1 MNLISKFLLGYLVAH
16 ILLISVVESFICFD
30 LKMIQLGL
38 ILLILGIAFFRPK
51 NIILDKSD
59 IIVCFLLIF
68 LNIFYI
74 LLDSRGLIFYK
85 MTFVLS
91 LAVLLSKVILP
102 NISLKRY
109 LRKIGTI
116 YLIILIGLVIEYLI
130 LLVFGEAILK
140 YLFMCNGEITGI
152 RGYIPIYNLTKE
164 LLPFH
169 ITGLNSIMMGSQTAS
184 QLSIIISIWFL
195 YKYRD
200 SENRKHLGL
209 GLLAIIML
217 ILSPTLT
224 SAVLLLIAL
233 ATIYLIYLKGF
244 LYRPIKS
251 FFWVY
256 IVLFVTFI
264 SIYLIQGLITYRYV
278 SLDNI
283 YGEYVLPNLIGF
295 GYFNLKEILFGIS
308 IERQLELFEFGEI
321 AFLNQLMKYG
331 FLGVGVFYISI
342 FYYVLRAIRLNSEGA
357 LTANV
362 VILFIFILGNFH
374 YPVMFNSGLINLF
387 ILHLAYII
395 YHGSYI
401 KNK

>member
-16 ILLISVVESFICFD
+16 ILLISIVESFFCID
-30 LKMIQLGL
+30 LKIVELGL
-38 ILLILGIAFFRPK
+38 IVLVFGVAVVNSK
-51 NIILDKSD
+51 KIILEKSD
-59 IIVCFLLIF
+59 IIIFFLLVL
-68 LNIFYI
+68 LNIYFAFI
-74 LLDSRGLIFYK
+74 EQRGLILYK
-85 MTFVLS
+85 LTYVLS
-91 LAVLLSKVILP
+91 LAIILSKVILP

-140 YLFMCNGEITGI
+140 HLFMCNGEISGT
-152 RGYIPIYNLTKE
+152 RGYIPLYNMTKE
-164 LLPFH
+164 ILPFH
-169 ITGLNSIMMGSQTAS
+169 ITGLNSIMMGGQTAS
-184 QLSIIISIWFL
+184 QLSIIIFIWFF

-217 ILSPTLT
+217 ILSPSLT
-224 SAVLLLIAL
+224 SAILLLISL
-233 ATIYLIYLKGF
+233 STIYLIYLKGF
-244 LYRPIKS
+244 LNRPIKS
-251 FFWVY
+251 FFWIY
-256 IVLFVTFI
+256 IALFVTFI
-264 SIYLIQGLITYRYV
+264 SLYLIQELLSYRYV

-283 YGEYVLPNLIGF
+283 YEEYVLPNLIGF
-295 GYFNLKEILFGIS
+295 GYFNFKEILFGIS
-308 IERQLELFEFGEI
+308 TERVLELFGLGEI

-342 FYYVLRAIRLNSEGA
+342 FYYVLRAIRLNSEGT
-357 LTANV
+357 LTVNV
-362 VILFIFILGNFH
+362 VILFIFILGNIH

>member
-16 ILLISVVESFICFD
+16 ILLISVVESFFCID
-30 LKMIQLGL
+30 LKIVELGL
-38 ILLILGIAFFRPK
+38 IVLVFGVAVVNSK
-51 NIILDKSD
+51 KIILEKSD
-59 IIVCFLLIF
+59 IIIFFLLVL
-68 LNIFYI
+68 LNIYFAFI
-74 LLDSRGLIFYK
+74 EQRGLILYK
-85 MTFVLS
+85 LTYVLS
-91 LAVLLSKVILP
+91 LAILLSKVILP

-109 LRKIGTI
+109 LGKIDTI
-116 YLIILIGLVIEYLI
+116 YLIVLIGLVIEYLI

-169 ITGLNSIMMGSQTAS
+169 ITGLNSIMMGGQTAS
-184 QLSIIISIWFL
+184 QLSVIIFIWFF
-195 YKYRD
+195 YKHRD

-217 ILSPTLT
+217 ILSPSLT
-224 SAVLLLIAL
+224 SALLLLIAL
-233 ATIYLIYLKGF
+233 STIYLIYLKGS
-244 LYRPIKS
+244 LNRPIKS

-256 IVLFVTFI
+256 IVFIVTFI

-357 LTANV
+357 LTVNV
-362 VILFIFILGNFH
+362 FILFIFILGNIH
-374 YPVMFNSGLINLF
+374 YPVMFNSGVMELF

-395 YHGSYI
+395 YQGSHF
-401 KNK
+401 KK

>member
-102 NISLKRY
+102 NISSKKYLK
-109 LRKIGTI
+109 KIDSI
-116 YLIILIGLVIEYLI
+116 YLIILIFLVIEYLI
-130 LLVFGEAILK
+130 LLFFGQNILFS
-140 YLFMCNGEITGI
+140 LFLCDGEITGL
-152 RGYIPIYNLTKE
+152 RGYLPLQNMTNGI
-164 LLPFH
+164 LPFY
-169 ITGLNSIMMGSQTAS
+169 ITGLNSIMMGGQTAS
-184 QLSIIISIWFL
+184 QLSVIIFIWFF

-217 ILSPTLT
+217 ILSPSLT
-224 SAVLLLIAL
+224 SALLLLIAL
-233 ATIYLIYLKGF
+233 STIYLIYLKGS
-244 LYRPIKS
+244 LNRPIKS

-256 IVLFVTFI
+256 IVFIVTFI
-264 SIYLIQGLITYRYV
+264 SIYLIQELITYRYV

-283 YGEYVLPNLIGF
+283 YGKYVLPNLIGF

-357 LTANV
+357 LKVNV
-362 VILFIFILGNFH
+362 FILFIFILRNIH
-374 YPVMFNSGLINLF
+374 YPVMFFSGVMELF

-395 YHGSYI
+395 YQGSHL
-401 KNK
+401 KK

>member
-1 MNLISKFLLGYLVAH
+1 
-16 ILLISVVESFICFD
+16 
-30 LKMIQLGL
+30 
-38 ILLILGIAFFRPK
+38 
-51 NIILDKSD
+51 
-59 IIVCFLLIF
+59 
-68 LNIFYI
+68 
-74 LLDSRGLIFYK
+74 
-85 MTFVLS
+85 
-91 LAVLLSKVILP
+91 
-102 NISLKRY
+102 
-109 LRKIGTI
+109 
-116 YLIILIGLVIEYLI
+116 
-130 LLVFGEAILK
+130 
-140 YLFMCNGEITGI
+140 MCNGEISGT
-152 RGYIPIYNLTKE
+152 RGYIPLYNMAKE
-164 LLPFH
+164 ILPFH
-169 ITGLNSIMMGSQTAS
+169 ITGLNSIMMGGQTAS
-184 QLSIIISIWFL
+184 QLSIIIFIWFF

-217 ILSPTLT
+217 ILSPSLT

-233 ATIYLIYLKGF
+233 STIYLIYLKCF
-244 LYRPIKS
+244 LNRPIKS

-256 IVLFVTFI
+256 IVFFVTFI
-264 SIYLIQGLITYRYV
+264 SIYLIQELITYRYV

-308 IERQLELFEFGEI
+308 LERQLVLFEFGEI

-342 FYYVLRAIRLNSEGA
+342 FYYVLRAIRLNSEGT
-357 LTANV
+357 LTVNV
-362 VILFIFILGNFH
+362 VILFIFILGNIH

>member
-16 ILLISVVESFICFD
+16 ILLISVVESFFCFD

-38 ILLILGIAFFRPK
+38 ILSILVIAFFRPK

-102 NISLKRY
+102 NISSKKYLK
-109 LRKIGTI
+109 KIDSI
-116 YLIILIGLVIEYLI
+116 YLIILIFLVIEYLI
-130 LLVFGEAILK
+130 LLFFGQNF
-140 YLFMCNGEITGI
+140 LFSLFLCDGEITGI
-152 RGYIPIYNLTKE
+152 RGYLPLQNMTNGI
-164 LLPFH
+164 LPFY
-169 ITGLNSIMMGSQTAS
+169 ITGLNSIMMGGQTAS
-184 QLSIIISIWFL
+184 QLSVIIFIWFF

-200 SENRKHLGL
+200 SENRKHLVL

-217 ILSPTLT
+217 ILSPSLT
-224 SAVLLLIAL
+224 SAVLLLIVL
-233 ATIYLIYLKGF
+233 STIYLIYLKGF
-244 LYRPIKS
+244 LNRSIKG
-251 FFWVY
+251 FFWAY

-264 SIYLIQGLITYRYV
+264 SIYLIQELIAYRYV

-308 IERQLELFEFGEI
+308 VERELELFGVGEI

-357 LTANV
+357 LTVNIF
-362 VILFIFILGNFH
+362 ILFIFILGNIH
-374 YPVMFNSGLINLF
+374 YPVMFFSGVMELF

-395 YHGSYI
+395 YQGSHL
-401 KNK
+401 KK

>member
-217 ILSPTLT
+217 ILSPSLT
-224 SAVLLLIAL
+224 SAVLLLIVL
-233 ATIYLIYLKGF
+233 STIYLIYLKGF
-244 LYRPIKS
+244 LNRPIKS

-256 IVLFVTFI
+256 IVFIVTFI

-308 IERQLELFEFGEI
+308 IERELELFGVGEI

-357 LTANV
+357 LKVNV
-362 VILFIFILGNFH
+362 FILFIFILGNFH

-395 YHGSYI
+395 YQGSHL
-401 KNK
+401 KK

>member
-1 MNLISKFLLGYLVAH
+1 
-16 ILLISVVESFICFD
+16 
-30 LKMIQLGL
+30 
-38 ILLILGIAFFRPK
+38 
-51 NIILDKSD
+51 
-59 IIVCFLLIF
+59 
-68 LNIFYI
+68 
-74 LLDSRGLIFYK
+74 
-85 MTFVLS
+85 LS

-130 LLVFGEAILK
+130 LLVFGEAIFK

-152 RGYIPIYNLTKE
+152 RGYIPLYNLTKE

-169 ITGLNSIMMGSQTAS
+169 ITGLNSIMMGGQTAS
-184 QLSIIISIWFL
+184 QLSIIIFIWFF

-200 SENRKHLGL
+200 SENREHLGL

-244 LYRPIKS
+244 LYSPIKS

-264 SIYLIQGLITYRYV
+264 SIYLIQELLTYKYV

-283 YGEYVLPNLIGF
+283 YGEYVLPNLTGF

-308 IERQLELFEFGEI
+308 IERELELFGVGEI

-357 LTANV
+357 LTVNV
-362 VILFIFILGNFH
+362 FILFIFILGNIH
-374 YPVMFNSGLINLF
+374 YPVMFNSGVMELF

-395 YHGSYI
+395 YQGSHF
-401 KNK
+401 KK